1 MEEKGLKRD
10 IWARL
15 GEVSGVIHFYYRAA
29 PAGGR
34 SGKLFLKQSGGLSS
48 ELLPACCPRRRKGKG
63 GGAAEGDSER
73 PVSVRDSR
81 PHPSTLRDIQA
92 K

>member
-48 ELLPACCPRRRKGKG
+48 ELLPACCRRQRG
-63 GGAAEGDSER
+63 GLQR
-73 PVSVRDSR
+73 VTVRG
-81 PHPSTLRDIQA
+81 PCQ
-92 K
+92 